1 MTPSFVPTRAR
12 DALSRLLPATLLA
25 LAPIAMA
32 QDPAGLKEGF
42 TCCNLHYNGD
52 WISDANWSINAMIP
66 AGTPI
71 RILSYGR
78 YRAFVEIDGKPMRLG
93 QDYGREQES
102 LERFATKWVSPKD
115 PRERIATFPPAIREA
130 IRLGRVVPGMDREQ
144 VLIAVGYP
152 PTHQTLTLE
161 APVWHFW
168 TTRTSRYQVIWG
180 PDDRVKEVT
189 AGPP

>member
-1 MTPSFVPTRAR
+1 MPSPFTPPRTIVV
-12 DALSRLLPATLLA
+12 LSRLAAASFLA
-25 LAPIAMA
+25 LLPHAMA
-32 QDPAGLKEGF
+32 QESSPTKEGF
-42 TCCNLHYNGD
+42 TCCNLHFSGD
-52 WISDANWSINAMIP
+52 WISDANWSVNAMIP

-78 YRAFVEIDGKPMRLG
+78 YRAYVEIDGKAMRLG

-102 LERFATKWVSPKD
+102 LERFATKWVTDRDPK
-115 PRERIATFPPAIREA
+115 ERIATYSPAIREA

-152 PTHQTLTLE
+152 PTHQTLTLD

-168 TTRTSRYQVIWG
+168 STRTARYQVIWG
-180 PDDRVKEVT
+180 ADGRVKEVT
-189 AGPP
+189 DAR

>member
-1 MTPSFVPTRAR
+1 MIASLAPRTARRALR
-12 DALSRLLPATLLA
+12 HLLPATLVA
-25 LAPIAMA
+25 LATTAIA
-32 QDPAGLKEGF
+32 QDPSGPTEGF

-78 YRAFVEIDGKPMRLG
+78 YRAFIEIDGKPMRLG

-102 LERFATKWVSPKD
+102 LERFATKWVTPKD
-115 PRERIATFPPAIREA
+115 PKERIATYPPAIREA
-130 IRLGRVVPGMDREQ
+130 IRLGRVLPGMDREQ
-144 VLIAVGYP
+144 VLVAVGYP

-168 TTRTSRYQVIWG
+168 TTRTSRYQVIWDADG
-180 PDDRVKEVT
+180 RVKDVT